1 MMIKLLL
8 LSCAAVTAT
17 GCSALT
23 GGATY
28 TYNRTSADV
37 CTLTVDTARVL
48 EGGVSVELDDCDV
61 NVEAGK
67 TTSGSNSISDVV
79 DLVDRL
85 KPSENKVPLP

>member
-1 MMIKLLL
+1 MMIKSLL

-37 CTLTVDTARVL
+37 CTLQVDTARVL
-48 EGGVSVELDDCDV
+48 EGGVSVQLDDCDV
-61 NVEAGK
+61 TVDAGK
-67 TTSGSNSISDVV
+67 TSAGSNSIADVV

-85 KPSENKVPLP
+85 NKKQEVPSP

>member
-85 KPSENKVPLP
+85 KPSDNGGN

>member
-17 GCSALT
+17 GCSSLT

-79 DLVDRL
+79 KLVDRL
-85 KPSENKVPLP
+85 KPSDSGDN